1 MYYSN
6 SQIYKN
12 DIRMK
17 TKNQTIL
24 KKITNIFSLNS
35 NINNKKED
43 IARK

>member
-17 TKNQTIL
+17 TKNQRIL